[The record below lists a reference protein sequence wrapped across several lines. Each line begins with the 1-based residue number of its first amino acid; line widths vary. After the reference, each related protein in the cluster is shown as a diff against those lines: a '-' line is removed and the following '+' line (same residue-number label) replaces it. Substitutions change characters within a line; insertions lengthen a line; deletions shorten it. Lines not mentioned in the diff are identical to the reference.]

1 MLRYKFNFTDTNQTQ
16 IVVGAGKDYV
26 RTHDVKPEDKSFLN
40 IVNKVRF
47 QPEKSPTSA
56 QVTLKTCADK
66 NFGDMVEDVLDCF
79 YLPLRVKVD
88 FYYKYNS
95 KKRYSV

>member
-47 QPEKSPTSA
+47 QPENSPTSA

-95 KKRYSV
+95 KKR